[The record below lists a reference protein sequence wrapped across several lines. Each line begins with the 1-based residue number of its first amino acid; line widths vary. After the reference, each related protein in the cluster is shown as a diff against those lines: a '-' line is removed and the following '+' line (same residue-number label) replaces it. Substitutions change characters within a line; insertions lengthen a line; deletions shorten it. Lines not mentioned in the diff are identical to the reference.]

1 MCKSIKRSF
10 VIFLLVACVTT
21 VFGSESSKYSIG
33 SAATAEQISGWDIDV
48 RPDGTG
54 LPDGSG
60 SVEHGEL
67 IYEEQCASCHGSFGE
82 GMDRW
87 PILAGGEN
95 TLTEDRPEKTVGSY
109 WPYLST
115 LWDYIHRAMPFLQPQ
130 SLADDEVYAVTAYIL
145 HLNDLV
151 DADFTL
157 SKENFSSVKLPNEV
171 AFVDDPR
178 PDVNNERCM
187 SDCKDPESI
196 EITWD
201 STDLGV
207 TPTKHLESEDVQSS
221 QDVVSSSNTQGE
233 KTYKSACAVC
243 HDAGAAGAPVTG
255 DNSAWADRLTQGI
268 EILVDHA
275 INGYQGELGFMPAK
289 GGNPGLEDEQVS
301 HAVQYM
307 INLVN

>member
-1 MCKSIKRSF
+1 MSKLINRGF
-10 VIFLLVACVTT
+10 VVFILLTCVTT
-21 VFGSESSKYSIG
+21 VCRSEPEKYSIG
-33 SAATAEQISGWDIDV
+33 STATVEQISGWDIDV

-60 SVEHGEL
+60 SVEQGEL
-67 IYEEQCASCHGSFGE
+67 IYEEKCASCHGSFGE

-87 PILAGGEN
+87 PILAGGED

-130 SLADDEVYAVTAYIL
+130 SMEDNEVYAVTAYIL
-145 HLNDLV
+145 HLNELV

-157 SKENFSSVKLPNEV
+157 SKENFTSVKLPNEI

-178 PDVNNERCM
+178 PDVNNDRCM
-187 SDCKDPESI
+187 SDCRDPQAI
-196 EITWD
+196 KITWD

-207 TPTKHLESEDVQSS
+207 TPTQHLDSEEALVSPA
-221 QDVVSSSNTQGE
+221 VVSSDNNQGE
-233 KTYKSACAVC
+233 LIYKSACAVC

-255 DNSAWADRLTQGI
+255 DSSAWTARLAQGI

-275 INGYQGELGFMPAK
+275 TNGYQGEHGFMPAK
-289 GGNPGLEDEQVS
+289 GGNADLEDEQINS
-301 HAVQYM
+301 AVLYM